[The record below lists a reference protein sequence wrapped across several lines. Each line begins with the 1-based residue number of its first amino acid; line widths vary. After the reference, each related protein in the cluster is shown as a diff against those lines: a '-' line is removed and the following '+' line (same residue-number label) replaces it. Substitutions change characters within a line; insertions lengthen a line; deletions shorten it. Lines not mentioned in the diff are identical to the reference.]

1 MYKARFTA
9 LSDLDSV
16 MADITAM
23 REQENL
29 PTDELTIEPELIFF
43 SKSLDL
49 TQSEWTTLLMAVR
62 GLLVGNGNIELSE
75 WVHYNCAECLSTSE
89 PVMIDDSF
97 NFSHGS
103 VDGVA
108 GGKYLGCPDCEEE
121 VEDLGEVC
129 RPNLTDFLQEKVK
142 ALNAVK
148 ISRDCKWSME

>member
-29 PTDELTIEPELIFF
+29 STDELTIEPELIFF

-75 WVHYNCAECLSTSE
+75 WEHYNCAECLSTSE
-89 PVMIDDSF
+89 PTMIDNQFS
-97 NFSHGS
+97 FSHGS

-108 GGKYLGCPDCEEE
+108 GEKYLGCPDCE
-121 VEDLGEVC
+121 
-129 RPNLTDFLQEKVK
+129 
-142 ALNAVK
+142 
-148 ISRDCKWSME
+148 MEADE